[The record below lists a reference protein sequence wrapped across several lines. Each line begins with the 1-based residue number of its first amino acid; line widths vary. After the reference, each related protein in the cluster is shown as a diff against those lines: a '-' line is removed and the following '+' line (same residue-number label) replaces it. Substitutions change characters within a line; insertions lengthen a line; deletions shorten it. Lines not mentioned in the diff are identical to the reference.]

1 MLGHSGADE
10 AAGAEG
16 MSGMSSHSL
25 DRLLGFHVPPPPI
38 RVRPWWFSAQ
48 ELNEPLVFH
57 LDPWLVEPIFG
68 RDGTVLS
75 EMEWMSQALL
85 RVDPTDTGELVEIT
99 VFGQPGVKTRVK
111 NIIQSLAVWF
121 RELRDQRAKKIKRL
135 EEFLKASSP
144 YPETIQHPV
153 EYKQDGNN

>member
-10 AAGAEG
+10 AAGDEG
-16 MSGMSSHSL
+16 MSGMS
-25 DRLLGFHVPPPPI
+25 FHVPPPPI

-57 LDPWLVEPIFG
+57 LDPWLVDPIFG
-68 RDGTVLS
+68 QDGTVLS

-85 RVDPTDTGELVEIT
+85 RVDPTDTGELVEVT

-111 NIIQSLAVWF
+111 NILQSLAVWF

-153 EYKQDGNN
+153 

>member
-1 MLGHSGADE
+1 KTNKQTHKQQQNTD
-10 AAGAEG
+10 
-16 MSGMSSHSL
+16 
-25 DRLLGFHVPPPPI
+25 
-38 RVRPWWFSAQ
+38 
-48 ELNEPLVFH
+48 
-57 LDPWLVEPIFG
+57 G

-121 RELRDQRAKKIKRL
+121 RELLACLPAKKIKRL

-144 YPETIQHPV
+144 YPETTQHPV

>member
-16 MSGMSSHSL
+16 MSGMSFHSL
-25 DRLLGFHVPPPPI
+25 DKLLGFHLPPPPI
-38 RVRPWWFSAQ
+38 RVRPWWFPAQ

-57 LDPWLVEPIFG
+57 LDPWLVDPIFG
-68 RDGTVLS
+68 QDGTVLS

-111 NIIQSLAVWF
+111 NILQSLAVWF

-153 EYKQDGNN
+153 